1 MLLIS
6 PSDIRIYRT
15 LSVNIPDERIEPFI
29 LEAQYF
35 DLRKVT
41 GQDLY
46 DKLVEDIS
54 PVNYPEL
61 KQKYVGFLAYRA
73 YWRLLTHNQ
82 VTVTAAGVVYK
93 TNEFSQQVPVAELS
107 SIKNSVLDG
116 SKIYEKDFIDYMNNN
131 ADTYPEWTASDCY
144 NKRSLVYGGVRIS
157 AAGSKKTINQ
167 AASDILNR
175 RNIDGINYK

>member
-1 MLLIS
+1 MLLIQ
-6 PSDIRIYRT
+6 PSDIKTYRT

-35 DLRKVT
+35 DLRKIT

-46 DKLVEDIS
+46 DKLIENVS

-61 KQKYVGFLAYRA
+61 KEKYQGFLAYRA

-107 SIKNSVLDG
+107 AIKNSVLDG
-116 SKIYEKDFIDYMNNN
+116 SKVYEKDFVDFMNDN
-131 ADTYPEWTASDCY
+131 AATYPEWENSSCY
-144 NKRSLVYGGVRIS
+144 NLKSTVYGGARIS
-157 AAGSKKTINQ
+157 AVGKNKTINQ
-167 AASDILNR
+167 AANDILNN
-175 RNIDGINYK
+175 RNIDGYYR

>member
-6 PSDIRIYRT
+6 PSDIRTYRT
-15 LSVNIPDERIEPFI
+15 LSINIPDERIEPFI

-41 GQDLY
+41 GQELY

-61 KQKYVGFLAYRA
+61 KDKYVGFLAYRA

-82 VTVTAAGVVYK
+82 ITVTAAGVVYK

-107 SIKNSVLDG
+107 AIKNSVLDG
-116 SKIYEKDFIDYMNNN
+116 SKVYEQDFVDFMNENS
-131 ADTYPEWTASDCY
+131 DTYPEWASSTCS
-144 NKRSLVYGGVRIS
+144 KKSKVYGGTRLS
-157 AAGSKKTINQ
+157 AVGKNKTINQ
-167 AASDILNR
+167 AVNDLLNN
-175 RNIDGINYK
+175 RNIDGYYSK

>member
-1 MLLIS
+1 MLLIQ
-6 PSDIRIYRT
+6 PSDIKTYRT

-29 LEAQYF
+29 LEAQNF
-35 DLRKVT
+35 DLRKIT

-46 DKLVEDIS
+46 DKLIEEVS

-61 KQKYVGFLAYRA
+61 KAKYEGFLAYRS

-107 SIKNSVLDG
+107 AIKNSVLDG
-116 SKIYEKDFIDYMNNN
+116 SKVYEKDFVDYMNEN
-131 ADTYPEWTASDCY
+131 ADTYPEWKSSECY
-144 NKRSLVYGGVRIS
+144 CYRGKVYSGVRIG
-157 AAGSKKTINQ
+157 AVGNNKTINQ
-167 AASDILNR
+167 AANDIVNN
-175 RNIDGINYK
+175 RNIDGYYR

>member
-6 PSDIRIYRT
+6 PSDIRTYRT
-15 LSVNIPDERIEPFI
+15 LSINIPDERIEPFI
-29 LEAQYF
+29 LEAQNF

-41 GQDLY
+41 GQDLF

-61 KQKYVGFLAYRA
+61 KQRYVGFLAYRA

-82 VTVTAAGVVYK
+82 ITVTAAGVVYK

-107 SIKNSVLDG
+107 AIKNSVLDG
-116 SKIYEKDFIDYMNNN
+116 SKIYEQDFIDYMNDN
-131 ADTYPEWTASDCY
+131 ASSYPEWTASDCY
-144 NKRSLVYGGVRIS
+144 NARSKVYGGVRIS

-167 AASDILNR
+167 AAADLLNQ
-175 RNIDGINYK
+175 RNIDGNYYK